1 MNKETKVSVSIPVYN
16 TEKYL
21 RQCLDSVVN
30 QTLRDIEIICVDDG
44 STDGSIEI
52 LREYEQK
59 DSRVKVLCQKNQYA
73 GVARNNGLNYA
84 SGEYV
89 FFMDSDDYCCHELL
103 ERAVDRAKM
112 VDADIV
118 VFDHECYDESTG
130 RTEKKQDVTLN
141 QLPEGCNVFNYRTN
155 PRRIMSIINP
165 VPWNKLL
172 RRDFLLQWNL
182 TFEPLASTND
192 ITFSALCAACAE
204 RITYISERMVTYRVN
219 VKDSISST
227 KTKNLDD
234 MVQAVC
240 RTYYRARRFPHYAEI
255 EPSVQVFV
263 ANNLIFTLK
272 NYVGEEGSPHYTKF
286 LAEMSKV
293 FFGLPLFYY
302 LDETKIGDEKL
313 CQFIREL
320 EKQSAET
327 FDRKYFP
334 KITVSLTSYPKR
346 IDTVN
351 QVIETLLHQTMKPDS
366 IILWLADSQFPNRE
380 GDLPKQLTSLISDC
394 FQICWTEDIR
404 SYKKLI
410 PALEAFPED
419 IIITVDDDL
428 LFEPEIIE
436 RLVRG
441 YRNHPECIQ
450 CHRVTTVDF
459 PSIEDITVTPDALK
473 VYSVP
478 TYLHKLS
485 GGAGCLYPPNCL
497 HPDVVR
503 KELFMRLAPTS
514 DDIWFWLMGALNGYK
529 VNVVEGNLPRLHYVP
544 GSQEDALWKQ
554 NDRGEKL
561 FFVHLRNILRY
572 YPILQDVFSYE
583 FLMLRR
589 TDGTVLEGGVQD
601 LRKMQ
606 AQLAIQRRRADIN
619 AMEIDAIH
627 ASASYKI
634 GRFITF
640 LPRKLRG
647 GIRCYREHGTA
658 YTFQRLLVHL
668 HLVKDP
674 YSVPSLPIVSA
685 ASAKSVT
692 VEMDAKQTKKVK
704 AAKIPASVR
713 RDYQYY
719 ASLPKEKYEE
729 ELKLWY
735 QRITGQVLD
744 LEQPQTFNEKIQWL
758 KLYDST
764 PLKTRLADKY
774 LVRDWV
780 KEKIGEEHLIPLLG
794 VWDSFDKIDFDKLPN
809 QFVLKANHASGW
821 NIIVKDKKTF
831 DKVVARKKFSEW
843 MNKRFAFA
851 WGLELHYMNIPP
863 KIIAEQYMADLDGDI
878 FDYRFFCFNG
888 TPRYVWVDIGSGTK
902 HHKRNIY
909 DINWNLQA
917 YQVNYPPILPEPE
930 KPETFEE
937 MVALASTLCRDFA
950 FVRVDFYSIK
960 DKVYFGEMTFTPQ
973 SGTGKWGSEEQNR
986 IYGDLIQLP
995 PKSPI
1000 PEKQF

>member
-1 MNKETKVSVSIPVYN
+1 MNKETKVSVIIPVYN
-16 TEKYL
+16 AEKYL

-73 GVARNNGLNYA
+73 GVTRNNGLSHA

-89 FFMDSDDYCCHELL
+89 FFMDSDDYCNLELL
-103 ERAVDRAKM
+103 AHTVSKAQET
-112 VDADIV
+112 DADIV
-118 VFDHECYDESTG
+118 VFNHKRCDEENG
-130 RTEKKQDVTLN
+130 HIEEKQDINLN
-141 QLPEGCNVFNYRTN
+141 QLPDNCNIFNYRTN
-155 PRRIMSIINP
+155 PRRIMSVINP

-172 RRDFLLQWNL
+172 RRDFLLKWDL
-182 TFEPLASTND
+182 TFEPLSSTND

-204 RITYISERMVTYRVN
+204 RITYLNESLITYRVN
-219 VKDSISST
+219 VKNSISST
-227 KTKNLDD
+227 KTKKLGD

-240 RTYYRARRFPHYAEI
+240 RTYYKAQHFPHYAEI

-263 ANNLIFTLK
+263 ANNLMFTLK
-272 NYVGEEGSPHYTKF
+272 NHAGKEDSPQYTEF
-286 LAEMSKV
+286 LTEMGKV
-293 FFGLPLFYY
+293 FWGLPLFYH
-302 LDETKIGDEKL
+302 LDETKVEDKTL
-313 CQFIREL
+313 CQFIRGL
-320 EKQSAET
+320 GKQAEES
-327 FDRKYFP
+327 FDTSYFP
-334 KITVSLTSYPKR
+334 QIVVSLTSYPKR
-346 IDTVN
+346 IGTVN
-351 QVIETLLHQTMKPDS
+351 QVIETLLCQTLEPKM
-366 IILWLADSQFPNRE
+366 IVLWLADSQFPNRE
-380 GDLPKQLTSLISDC
+380 SDLPEQLTSLISSR
-394 FQICWTEDIR
+394 FQIRWTGDTR

-410 PALEAFPED
+410 PALKAFPED
-419 IIITVDDDL
+419 IIITVDDDIL
-428 LFEPEIIE
+428 YQPEMVE

-441 YRNHPECIQ
+441 YRKYPECIQ
-450 CHRVTTVDF
+450 CHRCTTFNYPSLDGVTII
-459 PSIEDITVTPDALK
+459 PNASK
-473 VYSVP
+473 VYPIP
-478 TYLHKLS
+478 TYLHKVT
-485 GGAGCLYPPNCL
+485 GCGGCLYPPHSL
-497 HPDVVR
+497 HPDALR
-503 KELFMRLAPTS
+503 EELFMGLAPTN

-554 NDRGEKL
+554 NDQGEKL
-561 FFVHLRNILRY
+561 FFVHFRNILRY
-572 YPILQDVFSYE
+572 YPILQDVLSYE
-583 FLMLRR
+583 YMMLQQAGSIVEK
-589 TDGTVLEGGVQD
+589 TD
-601 LRKMQ
+601 LR
-606 AQLAIQRRRADIN
+606 QLQIQLSVQRRRADAN
-619 AMEIDAIH
+619 AAEIRAIH
-627 ASASYKI
+627 SSATYKI
-634 GRFITF
+634 GRFVTF

-647 GIRCYREHGTA
+647 GVRCYQEHGAA

-668 HLVKDP
+668 HLIEDP
-674 YSVPSLPIVSA
+674 YSMPSLPVIPA
-685 ASAKSVT
+685 ASAKSEVAET
-692 VEMDAKQTKKVK
+692 DVKKSEPVKSAKAPV
-704 AAKIPASVR
+704 PVR
-713 RDYQYY
+713 RDYQHYM
-719 ASLPKEKYEE
+719 SLPKEQYEE

-735 QRITGQVLD
+735 QRVTGQVLD
-744 LEQPQTFNEKIQWL
+744 LDQPQTFNEKIQWL